1 MLTFWLMLL
10 GISICLRTF
19 FVGLTAYYYFQKQ
32 ATKLLVVISLIGIVC
47 TVVTYYYFHQALL
60 TPAL

>member
-10 GISICLRTF
+10 GISICLTTF

-32 ATKLLVVISLIGIVC
+32 TTKLLVVISLIGIIC
-47 TVVTYYYFHQALL
+47 TVVTYHYFHQALL